1 MLSMTNKADETISR
15 IRDLGDTLP
24 LERKARLSMP
34 RKAAFIGLAALTGIF
49 GASAARA
56 GLDVFKDSV
65 GGTSADRIF
74 NPAQG
79 NPPEAASFAAKTTA
93 EANAN
98 PEEAAKELLAK
109 YNQEAPTVSL
119 NRYIVKPGDSPAGI
133 VEKSVTEGE
142 IADTATYNA
151 RKMFIEEQIPHVEGQ
166 PGVLHPGDSVNLAPG
181 TNIEGQTVA
190 MPPEQPPE
198 VFHEY

>member
-1 MLSMTNKADETISR
+1 MLSM
-15 IRDLGDTLP
+15 IRPDHNGSANVIKDLGDTLP
-24 LERKARLSMP
+24 QEKARLSMP

-49 GASAARA
+49 GASVARGGFGA
-56 GLDVFKDSV
+56 FKDYV
-65 GGTSADRIF
+65 GNTSADHIF

-79 NPPEAASFAAKTTA
+79 NPAEAASFGTKTTA
-93 EANAN
+93 EANAS
-98 PEEAAKELLAK
+98 PDEAAKELLAK
-109 YNQEAPTVSL
+109 YDQEAPTVSL

-133 VEKSVTEGE
+133 VEKSVAEGE

-151 RKMFIEEQIPHVEGQ
+151 RKMFIEEQILQDDGE

-190 MPPEQPPE
+190 MPPQQPPE